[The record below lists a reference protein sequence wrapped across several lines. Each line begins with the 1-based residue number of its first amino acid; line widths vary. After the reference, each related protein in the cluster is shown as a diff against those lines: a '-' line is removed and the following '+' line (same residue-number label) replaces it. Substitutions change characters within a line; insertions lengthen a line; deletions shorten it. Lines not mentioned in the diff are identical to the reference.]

1 MKPAQ
6 GIRANWAQF
15 ALLVVINGFVGG
27 MVGLER
33 AVLPL
38 LAQDQM
44 GVAVPAALLSFLVVF
59 GLSKAGANYWAG
71 RAMERWGRRPVL
83 LAGWLLAAPVPIALL
98 WAPSWGW
105 VVAVNALLGLSQ
117 GLTWSTAVVM
127 KIDLA
132 GPRQRGL
139 AMGLNESAGYL
150 AVALAA
156 LASGFVAA
164 QVGVQ
169 AALGL
174 GIGFVLAGGGLSLL
188 WARETQALAAGE
200 PHPARSGLTA
210 RQVFTRT
217 TVGDP
222 DLASACQVGFVNNL
236 NDGLAWGLFPLL
248 FAASGLTLEQVGVV
262 AAITPG
268 VWGVGQLGAGALSD
282 RVGRKP
288 LIVLGMSLQGVAL
301 GAVALADSGV
311 GYAGAS
317 ALLGLGTAL
326 VYPTL
331 LAVVGDRAH
340 PAWRAS
346 AIGIYRLWRDSG
358 YAAGALLGGALAA
371 TLGVRAAIWG
381 GAALTLLS
389 AAAAAVR
396 MTRAPGLTRTLRT
409 APSP

>member
-1 MKPAQ
+1 VSQ
-6 GIRANWAQF
+6 GLRANWAQF

-38 LAQDQM
+38 LAEAEL
-44 GVAVPAALLSFLVVF
+44 GVAAPAAMLSFLVVF

-83 LAGWLLAAPVPIALL
+83 LAGWLLAAPVPLALL

-127 KIDLA
+127 KVDLA

-139 AMGLNESAGYL
+139 AVGLNESAGYL

-156 LASGFVAA
+156 LASGFLAA
-164 QVGVQ
+164 Q
-169 AALGL
+169 LGL
-174 GIGFVLAGGGLSLL
+174 RAAFGLGVVFVLAGGGLSLL
-188 WARETQALAAGE
+188 WARETQDLAATESSAVPSQLSAG
-200 PHPARSGLTA
+200 
-210 RQVFTRT
+210 QVFQRT
-217 TVGDP
+217 TLGDP
-222 DLASACQVGFVNNL
+222 DLSSACQVGFVNNL

-248 FAASGLTLEQVGVV
+248 FAASGLTLEQIGVV
-262 AAITPG
+262 AAITPA
-268 VWGVGQLGAGALSD
+268 VWGLGQLGAGALSD

-288 LIVLGMSLQGVAL
+288 LIVVGMSLQALALAGVAL
-301 GAVALADSGV
+301 AGSMAA
-311 GYAGAS
+311 YAGAS

-331 LAVVGDRAH
+331 LAVIGDGAH
-340 PAWRAS
+340 PSWRAS
-346 AIGIYRLWRDSG
+346 AIGVYRLWRDSG
-358 YAAGALLGGALAA
+358 YAAGALLAGALAA
-371 TLGVRAAIWG
+371 TLGVRAAVWG
-381 GAALTLLS
+381 VAALTLVS
-389 AAAAAVR
+389 AASAALR
-396 MTRAPGLTRTLRT
+396 MTGLKAGATRTLRT
-409 APSP
+409 ARSP

>member
-1 MKPAQ
+1 MSQ
-6 GIRANWAQF
+6 GLRANWAQF

-38 LAQDQM
+38 LAEAEL
-44 GVAVPAALLSFLVVF
+44 GVAAPAAMLSFLVVF

-83 LAGWLLAAPVPIALL
+83 LAGWLLAAPVPLALL

-127 KIDLA
+127 KVDLA

-139 AMGLNESAGYL
+139 AVGLNESAGYL

-156 LASGFVAA
+156 LASGFLAA
-164 QVGVQ
+164 Q
-169 AALGL
+169 LGL
-174 GIGFVLAGGGLSLL
+174 RAAFGLGVVFVLAGGGLSLL
-188 WARETQALAAGE
+188 WARETQDLAATESSAVPSQLSAG
-200 PHPARSGLTA
+200 
-210 RQVFTRT
+210 QVFQRT
-217 TVGDP
+217 TLGDP
-222 DLASACQVGFVNNL
+222 DLSSACQVGFVNNL

-248 FAASGLTLEQVGVV
+248 FAASGLTLEQIGVV
-262 AAITPG
+262 AAITPA
-268 VWGVGQLGAGALSD
+268 VWGLGQLGAGALSD

-288 LIVLGMSLQGVAL
+288 LIVVGMSLQALALAGVAL
-301 GAVALADSGV
+301 AGSMAA
-311 GYAGAS
+311 YAGAS

-331 LAVVGDRAH
+331 LAVIGDGAH
-340 PAWRAS
+340 PSWRAS
-346 AIGIYRLWRDSG
+346 AIGVYRLWRDSG
-358 YAAGALLGGALAA
+358 YAAGALLAGALAA
-371 TLGVRAAIWG
+371 TLGVRAAVWG
-381 GAALTLLS
+381 VAALTLVS
-389 AAAAAVR
+389 AASAALR
-396 MTRAPGLTRTLRT
+396 MTGLKAGATRTLRT
-409 APSP
+409 ARSP